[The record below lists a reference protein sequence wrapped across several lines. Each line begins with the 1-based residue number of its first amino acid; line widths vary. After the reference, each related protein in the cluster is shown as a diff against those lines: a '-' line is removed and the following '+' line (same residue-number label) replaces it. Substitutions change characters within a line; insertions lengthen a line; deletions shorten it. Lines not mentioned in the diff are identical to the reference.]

1 MKGVSNMAFD
11 KIGFQKKLRDLI
23 GSGTQV
29 EFAAKCGIS
38 RTNVFRMLS
47 DDFTNPPSKTTLA
60 RIADS
65 TGTNIDDLYIL
76 CGYAESPAKA
86 RKMHSFEERIRLSAM
101 DMAEGFSALTKNARL
116 YNSISDFLEEYS
128 MFYSH
133 EDCKFALSEIEEYEG
148 VLHPGAENRVN
159 AYAVFSDKVGSC
171 FTYFVIYLAITKGGK
186 YVILDTALDGA
197 SLMEAEFLTE
207 KQAKKLGFNID
218 ELSEKDLVYYYR
230 ESAEQRLLRSIFGE
244 SDESQEYPYTVVG
257 FGFELPCA
265 NDRFDEFISKHRDS
279 VAKESEKVLDYL
291 EKKDCDAEEFFGD
304 YKDPDTYETGFPAVV
319 SNIIR
324 HESGY
329 PVGYYKSKD
338 TVTGEVSN
346 FIMIPNAID
355 TYEVDDLKS
364 VFLKYAKELGIKTY
378 GECIAFT
385 SMCVEQSL
393 RFNVED

>member
-1 MKGVSNMAFD
+1 MAFD

-23 GSGTQV
+23 GSGTQVEFAAKGTQV

-230 ESAEQRLLRSIFGE
+230 ESAEQR
-244 SDESQEYPYTVVG
+244 
-257 FGFELPCA
+257 
-265 NDRFDEFISKHRDS
+265 FDEFISKHRDS